1 MKKARHLLAL
11 LLALS
16 VLGTVTGCSAAGATL
31 ASEKP
36 TLPQARNEDITL
48 DTDFLTAL
56 GGFTAS
62 TGESVLVGQE
72 NVCYSPVS
80 LYWALSMAGTGAGGQ
95 TQEEIYALLGAADTE
110 TLSENNNL
118 LYQAVY
124 SDDKTCC
131 VYPANSIWMR
141 EGVDFYD
148 SFTDNA
154 AREFYASCY
163 TLDFATPGAGK
174 TISQWIGQQTKGLL
188 QPEIELQPLDVMVL
202 LNTVYFKANW
212 VDEFQKSATAE
223 DDFFAPEG
231 AVRCD
236 FMHASRS
243 GQAVAVEGYNLAAVP
258 LKGGWEMFFLL
269 PDEGE
274 SIDGLLEEQGLAS
287 LLDESRADSRE
298 IEWSIP
304 KFSAR
309 NTLDLVPTLQSL
321 GVEQAFS
328 STEADFSNV
337 CDVTQLPGG
346 AAYLSRV
353 EQGTFFAM
361 DEEGVEA
368 AAYTKINMNA
378 GSAAPPDE
386 TIEMDLSRPFLYG
399 VRDSDG
405 IVLFLGRCDDPT
417 AEV

>member
-1 MKKARHLLAL
+1 MKKTWHLLAL
-11 LLALS
+11 FLALS
-16 VLGTVTGCSAAGATL
+16 VLGAVPGCSAAGAAL
-31 ASEKP
+31 AGEKP
-36 TLPQARNEDITL
+36 ALPQGCNEEIELSD
-48 DTDFLTAL
+48 DFLTVL
-56 GGFTAS
+56 DGFTAS
-62 TGESVLVGQE
+62 TGESVLAGQE

-80 LYWALSMAGTGAGGQ
+80 LYWALSMAGTGAAGQ
-95 TQEEIYALLGAADTE
+95 TQKEIYALLGAADTQ

-124 SDDKTCC
+124 SDEKTCR
-131 VYPANSIWMR
+131 VYPVNSLWMR
-141 EGVDFYD
+141 QGVDFYD

-154 AREFYASCY
+154 ARAFYASCY
-163 TLDFATPGAGK
+163 TMDFGAPGAGR
-174 TISQWIGQQTKGLL
+174 TISRWIGEQTRGLL
-188 QPEIELQPLDVMVL
+188 QPEVTLQPLDIMVL

-212 VDEFQKSATAE
+212 VDAFKKSATAE
-223 DDFFAPEG
+223 DDFFAPAG

-258 LKGGWEMFFLL
+258 MKGGWEMFFLL

-274 SIDGLLEEQGLAS
+274 SIDGLIEAHGLAA
-287 LLDESRADSRE
+287 LLDESRSEWRKID
-298 IEWSIP
+298 WSIP

-309 NTLDLVPTLQSL
+309 NTMNLVPVLQSL

-328 STEADFSNV
+328 PSAADFSNV
-337 CDVTQLPGG
+337 CDVAELPGG

-353 EQGTFFAM
+353 EQGVFFDM

-368 AAYTKINMNA
+368 AAYTEIAMTA

-386 TIEMDLSRPFLYG
+386 TIEMNLNRPFLYG

-405 IVLFLGRCDDPT
+405 IVLFLGRCDNPA